1 MIDGQDVGVAVAQF
15 APGADPVVN
24 VDAVEAHARRA
35 KQRGADVIVVPEYAS
50 YFTRDLGP
58 DWLEHAQ
65 PLDGP
70 FVTGLRRIA
79 DELAVHLVAGVVET
93 GDGERVW
100 NTTVA
105 IAPERGIVARYR
117 KLHLYDAFGSN
128 ESRWVLP
135 GPVEEPELFEVGGL
149 RFGMQA
155 CYDLRFP
162 ETTRRLAVA
171 GADVVCLPAEW
182 VRGPLKEFHWRTLI
196 SARAIEN
203 TVYVA
208 AAGHPPSIGVGNSL
222 LVDPTGTC
230 VAGLAE
236 EPDVA
241 VARFSAERIRAVR
254 KTNPSLSLRRFDVH
268 PR

>member
-1 MIDGQDVGVAVAQF
+1 MDGSDVGVAVAQF
-15 APGADPVVN
+15 APGPDPAAN
-24 VDAVEAHARRA
+24 LETIATHARRA
-35 KQRGADVIVVPEYAS
+35 AGLGAEVLVVPEYAS

-70 FVTGLRRIA
+70 FVTGLRGLA
-79 DELAVHLVAGVVET
+79 DELGIHLVAGVVET

-105 IAPERGIVARYR
+105 VAPGGGIVARYR
-117 KLHLYDAFGSN
+117 KLHLYDAFGSE

-135 GPVEEPELFEVGGL
+135 GRVEQPELFEVGGL
-149 RFGMQA
+149 RFGIQA

-182 VRGPLKEFHWRTLI
+182 VRGPLKEFHWRTLVT
-196 SARAIEN
+196 ARAIEN
-203 TVYVA
+203 TVYLA
-208 AAGHPPSIGVGNSL
+208 AAGHTPSIGIGNSM

-230 VAGLAE
+230 LAGLAE
-236 EPDVA
+236 EPGVA
-241 VARFSAERIRAVR
+241 VARFSTERIRRVR
-254 KTNPSLSLRRFDVH
+254 RTNPSLDLRRFDVI
-268 PR
+268 PRT

>member
-1 MIDGQDVGVAVAQF
+1 MDSPEVGVAVAQF
-15 APGADPVVN
+15 APEPDPGAN
-24 VDAVEAHARRA
+24 LGAVETYARRA
-35 KQRGADVIVVPEYAS
+35 AELGAEVLVVPEYVS

-70 FVTGLRRIA
+70 FVTGLRGLA
-79 DELAVHLVAGVVET
+79 DDLNLHLVAGIVEV

-105 IAPERGIVARYR
+105 VAPGRGIVARYR
-117 KLHLYDAFGSN
+117 KLHLYDAFGSK

-135 GPVEEPELFEVGGL
+135 GPVERPELFEVGGL

-182 VRGPLKEFHWRTLI
+182 VRGPLKEFHWRTLVT
-196 SARAIEN
+196 ARAIEN

-208 AAGHPPSIGVGNSL
+208 AAGHPPSIGVGNSM
-222 LVDPTGTC
+222 LVDPMGSC
-230 VAGLAE
+230 LAGLAE
-236 EPDVA
+236 EPGVV
-241 VARFSAERIRAVR
+241 VARFSPERIRRVR
-254 KTNPSLSLRRFDVH
+254 KTNPSLELRRFDV
-268 PR
+268 RSRD